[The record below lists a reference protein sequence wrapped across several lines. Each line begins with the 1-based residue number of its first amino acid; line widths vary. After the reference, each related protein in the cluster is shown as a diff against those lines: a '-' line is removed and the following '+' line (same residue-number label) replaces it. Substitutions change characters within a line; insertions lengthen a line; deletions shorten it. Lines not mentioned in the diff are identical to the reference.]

1 MMKSRFA
8 LASTALVL
16 FGAAAL
22 GALSS
27 HAEAQAVSGSVYYGP
42 QPAYVAPQP
51 AYVYPPVYYY
61 PAPAYY
67 YPPPPPPAPYY
78 YPAPVY
84 YEQPS
89 YLVPGVSANFI
100 FGFGGGRGHHGHHH

>member
-67 YPPPPPPAPYY
+67 YPPPPAYY
-78 YPAPVY
+78 YPPPAYYPQPAYWAP
-84 YEQPS
+84 
-89 YLVPGVSANFI
+89 GISANFV
-100 FGFGGGRGHHGHHH
+100 FGFNGGGHRGHHH